1 MTFRSAKY
9 VSLFLLASFYG
20 WGLSRMWG
28 ERQRVIYIHIY
39 TCVSFSKHIWL
50 LLQSRWL
57 PKTFT
62 CLKMFNTR
70 DSTGLC
76 AFDICYIKLAKRIEP
91 LCSCMFWSNSYGVHA
106 YIYMSW
112 NITPKYISE
121 QMAFDPHF
129 GQNIWIQMCDTI
141 WFLTICNL
149 CLTVFP
155 WLRNGKPIRRTQEK
169 YVRIENV
176 V

>member
-9 VSLFLLASFYG
+9 VSFSTFLVLWLGSVQDVG
-20 WGLSRMWG
+20 WTTEGY
-28 ERQRVIYIHIY
+28 IYIYIY

-70 DSTGLC
+70 DSTWLC

-121 QMAFDPHF
+121 RMAIDPHF

-169 YVRIENV
+169 YVRIENIV
-176 V
+176 